1 MKVKELFEMWLNK
14 YVKPSVKIR
23 SFNKYE
29 SVVKGYINP
38 LIGELTL
45 SECNCEVM
53 QDYICKLLNTNSFKT
68 NTPLAINTIYGIV
81 QVLKQGFKLALE
93 LELIIKDPTLKIKLP
108 QAIEKEVL
116 ALTREEQKIIENY
129 CLSNP
134 KTNYIGIIISLYTGI
149 RLGELLALTWE
160 NIDFNKKL
168 MMIKKTSYSAKI
180 EGKYVIVVDKPKT
193 KKSNR
198 IIPLPDKLVN
208 LLILHKNNSTSDYI
222 ISTRNNPIVEVRS
235 YQRTF
240 DSILSKCN
248 IKHYNYHCLR
258 HTFATRALELGM
270 DIKTLSEILGHTN
283 VSITLNR
290 SAHSL
295 LDYKI
300 QEMNKVVSLL

>member
-1 MKVKELFEMWLNK
+1 MKVKELFELWLEK
-14 YVKPSVKIR
+14 YIKPTVKIR
-23 SFNKYE
+23 TYNKYE
-29 SVVKGYINP
+29 SVVKGYIIP
-38 LIGELTL
+38 LIGEVKLM
-45 SECNCEVM
+45 ECNCAVV
-53 QDYICKLLNTNSFKT
+53 QDYVCKLLGMNCIKS
-68 NTPLAINTIYGIV
+68 NTPLATNTIYGIV

-93 LELIIKDPTLKIKLP
+93 LELIIKDPTLKVKLP
-108 QAIEKEVL
+108 PATEKEVL
-116 ALTREEQKIIENY
+116 ALTREEQKSIENY

-134 KTNYIGIIISLYTGI
+134 KSNYIGIIISLYTGI
-149 RLGELLALTWE
+149 RLGELLALTWD
-160 NIDFNKKL
+160 NIDFDKKL
-168 MMIKKTSYSAKI
+168 MIIKKTSYSAKI

-198 IIPLPDKLVN
+198 IIPLPDKLIN
-208 LLILHKNNSTSDYI
+208 LLIAHKNNSKSDYL
-222 ISTRNNPIVEVRS
+222 ISTRNNTIVEVRS

-240 DSILSKCN
+240 DSILSKCH

-290 SAHSL
+290 YAHSL

-300 QEMNKVVSLL
+300 QEMNKVGILL

>member
-1 MKVKELFEMWLNK
+1 MKVKELFELWLEK
-14 YVKPSVKIR
+14 YIKPTVKIR
-23 SFNKYE
+23 TYNKYE
-29 SVVKGYINP
+29 SVVKGYIIP
-38 LIGELTL
+38 LIGEVKLM
-45 SECNCEVM
+45 ECNCAVV
-53 QDYICKLLNTNSFKT
+53 QDYVCKLLDMNCIKS
-68 NTPLAINTIYGIV
+68 NTPLATNTIYGIV

-93 LELIIKDPTLKIKLP
+93 LELIIKDPTLKVKLP
-108 QAIEKEVL
+108 PATEKEVL
-116 ALTREEQKIIENY
+116 ALTREEQKSIENY

-134 KTNYIGIIISLYTGI
+134 KSNYIGIIISLYTGI
-149 RLGELLALTWE
+149 RLGELLALTWD
-160 NIDFNKKL
+160 NIDFDKKL
-168 MMIKKTSYSAKI
+168 MIIKKTSYSAKI

-198 IIPLPDKLVN
+198 IIPLPDKLIN
-208 LLILHKNNSTSDYI
+208 LLIAHKNNSKSDYL
-222 ISTRNNPIVEVRS
+222 ISTRNNTIVEVRS

-240 DSILSKCN
+240 DSILSKCH

-290 SAHSL
+290 YAHSL

-300 QEMNKVVSLL
+300 QEMNKVGILL

>member
-1 MKVKELFEMWLNK
+1 M
-14 YVKPSVKIR
+14 
-23 SFNKYE
+23 
-29 SVVKGYINP
+29 
-38 LIGELTL
+38 IGELTL

-222 ISTRNNPIVEVRS
+222 ISTRNNTIVEVRS

-290 SAHSL
+290 YAHSL